1 MGHERV
7 GRLPRTRRWVAVVET
22 MKAASEDEAA
32 VFDVA
37 HSTLNN
43 VRDRLKRIERD
54 PGVRAAFRYLI
65 ALSHAGQD
73 DREGPAVPDL
83 SANPSPARLA
93 LSLSEFVD
101 AARGS
106 HEYAELAKQ
115 AAGDTIARWSAPET
129 TQRDLFPDQLTLEQR
144 WRQAGNGSGFSEVA
158 REFFARFTER
168 YLRYFLD
175 REASASLNTLVEREE
190 FSSQLTTSVDTV
202 AQHAFETS
210 KITQSFSAG
219 WYNRYATEQVPSDRQ
234 ISSFLRLAFQKIRE
248 ELARESE
255 SE

>member
-7 GRLPRTRRWVAVVET
+7 GRLPRTRRWVEVVET
-22 MKAASEDEAA
+22 MKSSPENESA

-37 HSTLNN
+37 HSTLSN
-43 VRDRLKRIERD
+43 VRDRLNRIERD

-73 DREGPAVPDL
+73 DRESTPVPDL
-83 SANPSPARLA
+83 SGNPSPARLTLF
-93 LSLSEFVD
+93 LSQFVD

-115 AAGDTIARWSAPET
+115 AAGDTIAQWSAPER
-129 TQRDLFPDQLTLEQR
+129 TQPDLFPDQLTLEQR
-144 WRQAGNGSGFSEVA
+144 WRQAGTGSGFSEVA

-175 REASASLNTLVEREE
+175 REASASLNTLAEREE
-190 FSSQLTTSVDTV
+190 FSSRLTNSVDTV
-202 AQHAFETS
+202 AHHAFETS
-210 KITQSFSAG
+210 KITQSFAAG
-219 WYNRYATEQVPSDRQ
+219 WYNRYASEQVPSDRQ
-234 ISSFLRLAFQKIRE
+234 ITGFLRLAFQKIRE
-248 ELARESE
+248 ELARELE